1 MYIFPPLHL
10 LNPTYV
16 CAVRTCNAK
25 DQKRSA
31 KGSNLKEDDR
41 ALPLT
46 EVLLYELTIW
56 FGVSWPVGKLGLS
69 FHPEKSGLRVAAKV
83 CFSNLSN
90 HRFCQLFSVIN
101 VETFWEISCFAVTFY
116 VPATKTVSLCY
127 PIRHSAV
134 WTSETSWQKIPKS
147 VFWCAWSLFIG
158 TASNICTPV
167 FGIENLWPTSRGH
180 AA

>member
-1 MYIFPPLHL
+1 MYAQ
-10 LNPTYV
+10 
-16 CAVRTCNAK
+16 CARVMPRTK
-25 DQKRSA
+25 KRSA

-90 HRFCQLFSVIN
+90 HRFCQLFSVFN

-116 VPATKTVSLCY
+116 VQATKTVSLCY